1 MKKLIPQLLG
11 GTPPKP
17 TKTEYTVLRQLVQW
31 IPSGMIQRLA
41 DEHRLDIRKWSAVS
55 HVVALMYGQLAGCDS
70 LNGIV
75 DAARVHEGEWRNIR
89 GAEPPKRNTFSNA
102 NRRRDADMAERL
114 YWEVFDHLAGVCPGF
129 GEYRKHKGF
138 LARLKRGIFAIDSS
152 TIKLSL
158 NCIDWARH
166 RRKKAAAKL
175 HLRLDVGSR
184 LPAFAVVEDAAHHDS
199 VRAEAVCADLKAG
212 DVCVADRAYTDFGF
226 LDGLRAR
233 GVFFVV
239 RQKKNMRFKS
249 VRTLP
254 KGGDACVVADEL
266 VEPALTRS
274 KGLYPF
280 PLRRVTARVE
290 VDGKLR
296 EMVFLTDNFDWSART
311 VAELYKARWS
321 IELFFKELKQTCQIR
336 DFVGY
341 NENAVRWQ
349 VWTGLLVHLLLR
361 FMRHVA
367 GWELSFSRLAGVVRA
382 AVWVKRDLAAIL
394 KTYGTAPR
402 PKRGEAASKPP
413 PLQAFFDFW
422 RFDYGT
428 ASP

>member
-55 HVVALMYGQLAGCDS
+55 HVVALMYGQIAGCDS

-89 GAEPPKRNTFSNA
+89 GAEPPKRSTFSNA
-102 NRRRDADMAERL
+102 NRHRDADMAERL
-114 YWEVFDHLAGVCPGF
+114 YWEVFDHLTDVCPGF
-129 GEYRKHKGF
+129 GEYRRHKGF

-184 LPAFAVVEDAAHHDS
+184 LGAFAVVEDAAHHDS
-199 VRAEAVCADLKAG
+199 VRADALCADLKAG

-226 LDGLRAR
+226 LEGLRAR

-239 RQKKNMRFKS
+239 RQKKNMRFKT
-249 VRTLP
+249 VRALP
-254 KGGDACVVADEL
+254 KGGDACVVSDEL
-266 VEPALTRS
+266 VEPALARS

-290 VDGKLR
+290 VDGKPR
-296 EMVFLTDNFDWSART
+296 EMVFLTDNLDWSART

-321 IELFFKELKQTCQIR
+321 VELFFKELKQTCLIH

-361 FMRHVA
+361 FMRHVT
-367 GWELSFSRLAGVVRA
+367 GWELSFSRLSGVVRA

-402 PKRGEAASKPP
+402 PKRGEPAVKPP